1 MVKMH
6 KLDIIRFQEE
16 DIVNILSQLLT
27 FFLYWVEIASI
38 IVSSK
43 GLRSDRV
50 HLHSNAL
57 STA

>member
-1 MVKMH
+1 MFGKFNGRIMEVAT
-6 KLDIIRFQEE
+6 DCGQ
-16 DIVNILSQLLT
+16 ILS
-27 FFLYWVEIASI
+27 YKVSCICK
-38 IVSSK
+38 SSK